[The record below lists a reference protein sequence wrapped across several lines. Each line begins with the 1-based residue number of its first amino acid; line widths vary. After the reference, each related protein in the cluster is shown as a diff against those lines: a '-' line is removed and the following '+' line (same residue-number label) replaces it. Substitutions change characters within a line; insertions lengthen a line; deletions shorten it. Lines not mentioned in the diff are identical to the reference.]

1 MNSSNKIIMTEII
14 LYFIKQYKVYEKTI
28 KMKFMYNISINRIKN
43 KKLIFF
49 NEFIHNDKKT
59 PHL

>member
-1 MNSSNKIIMTEII
+1 MTEII